1 MRGIAVANQI
11 GASIDGRA
19 AASNFALDADL
30 LDLVQESLVV
40 FDLDGR
46 IKRWNKASERI
57 YAWSRAQAEG
67 RLFAEILGV
76 HRWPNTEQM
85 LRLGSSQPSW
95 MELRRKTAFGEDVV
109 VTAQLSLR
117 HDASGMPFELVETS
131 VDVTAQRRAESA
143 AEVGQRHY
151 RNVFRAIPASVW
163 DVDFSEARSLVTD
176 WLKSTSADPRRRLL
190 ERPERVREL
199 MRATYVRRRQ

>member
-1 MRGIAVANQI
+1 MSGIAIANQI

-67 RLFAEILGV
+67 RLFAEISVSIDGLTQNRCCGWG
-76 HRWPNTEQM
+76 RANPPGW
-85 LRLGSSQPSW
+85 SS
-95 MELRRKTAFGEDVV
+95 
-109 VTAQLSLR
+109 
-117 HDASGMPFELVETS
+117 
-131 VDVTAQRRAESA
+131 
-143 AEVGQRHY
+143 VGG
-151 RNVFRAIPASVW
+151 
-163 DVDFSEARSLVTD
+163 
-176 WLKSTSADPRRRLL
+176 RLL
-190 ERPERVREL
+190 ARTL
-199 MRATYVRRRQ
+199 